1 LITRIHHVGL
11 VVQDA
16 DEALK
21 FWRDVIGLEVTDDRV
36 IDDQGVRGVLL
47 KIGNSEVELL
57 EPTRDD
63 TGVARFLETRGEG
76 MHHLCFESDDVAKEL
91 ETAASKGIELID
103 QSPRPGLAGMI
114 GFLHPKSN
122 HGVLV
127 EFATPIE
134 GAH

>member
-1 LITRIHHVGL
+1 MIKKIHHVGL
-11 VVQDA
+11 VVRDA

-21 FWRDVIGLEVTDDRV
+21 FWRDALGLEVTEDRV

-63 TGVARFLETRGEG
+63 TGVARYLETRGEG

-91 ETAASKGIELID
+91 QTAASKGIELID
-103 QSPRPGLAGMI
+103 ETPREGLAGMI

-122 HGVLV
+122 HGVLI

>member
-1 LITRIHHVGL
+1 MITRIHHVGL

-103 QSPRPGLAGMI
+103 QSPRLGLAGMI

>member
-1 LITRIHHVGL
+1 MITRIHHVGL

-57 EPTRDD
+57 EPTRED

-91 ETAASKGIELID
+91 EKAASKGIELID